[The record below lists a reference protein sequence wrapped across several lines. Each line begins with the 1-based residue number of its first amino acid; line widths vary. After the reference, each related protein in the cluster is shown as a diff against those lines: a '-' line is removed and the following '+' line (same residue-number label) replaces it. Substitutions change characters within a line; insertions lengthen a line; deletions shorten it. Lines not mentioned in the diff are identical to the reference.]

1 MKIPLHAVAL
11 IGFLFSMATMNASE
25 KIVARGV
32 PAVQVPLAGL
42 AREFTFPLGGRPDWM
57 VMTDDAVWVANGKLK
72 AVQRIDPKTNTVV
85 AKIDFPAPPC
95 SGLAFGFGSV
105 WVPLEGK
112 PGALARIDAAT
123 NQITATL
130 LIAPASDE
138 GSITVSG
145 DSVWLMGDEHGTL
158 LRIDPATNTVRQK
171 ISVPAG
177 SFNPLYADGIVWV
190 TGFESNVVTAVDAA
204 TGAIVETIAVGP
216 KPRFLTAGGG
226 AIWTLNQGDGSITRI
241 DVKSRRVLA
250 TIGAGLPGGGGEIC
264 YGAGSVWAT
273 MLDVPLTQ
281 IDATSNRVLRHWMGE
296 GGDSVRFGHGSIWLT
311 HLRGGLLW
319 RIPLDPVGG
328 VKP

>member
-32 PAVQVPLAGL
+32 PAVQVPLADL
-42 AREFTFPLGGRPDWM
+42 TREATFTLGGRPDWM
-57 VMTDDAVWVANGKLK
+57 VMTEDAVWVSNGNIK

-85 AKIDFPAPPC
+85 AKIYFPLPPC
-95 SGLAFGFGSV
+95 SGLAFGFGSI

-112 PGALARIDAAT
+112 PGALARIDATT

-130 LIAPASDE
+130 PINPASDE

-158 LRIDPATNTVRQK
+158 LRIDPTTNTVRQK
-171 ISVPAG
+171 IMVPAG
-177 SFNPLYADGIVWV
+177 SFNPHFADGLVWV
-190 TGFESNVVTAVDAA
+190 TGFESNVVTVVDAV
-204 TGAIVETIAVGP
+204 TGAIVDTIAVGP
-216 KPRFLTAGGG
+216 NPRFLTAGGG
-226 AIWTLNQGDGSITRI
+226 SIWTLNQGDGSITRI
-241 DVKSRRVLA
+241 DAKSRRVHA
-250 TIGAGLPGGGGEIC
+250 TIAARIPGHGGEIC
-264 YGAGSVWAT
+264 YGVGSVWVT
-273 MLDVPLTQ
+273 MIAVPLTR
-281 IDATSNRVLRHWMGE
+281 IDAASNRVVRQWMGE

-319 RIPLDPVGG
+319 RISPR
-328 VKP
+328 K

>member
-1 MKIPLHAVAL
+1 MNYPRRLFAVAGMMSA
-11 IGFLFSMATMNASE
+11 ITMMPAAD
-25 KIVARGV
+25 KVAR
-32 PAVQVPLAGL
+32 PSVQVPLAEL
-42 AREFTFPLGGRPDWM
+42 PRTAAFPLGGRPDWM
-57 VMTDDAVWVANGKLK
+57 VMTEAAVWVSNGKLK

-95 SGLAFGFGSV
+95 SGLAFGFGSI

-130 LIAPASDE
+130 PIAPASDE

-190 TGFESNVVTAVDAA
+190 TGFESNVVTAVDAL
-204 TGAIVETIAVGP
+204 TGAVVETISVGP

-241 DVKSRRVLA
+241 EVKSRRVHA
-250 TIGAGLPGGGGEIC
+250 TIAAGLPGGGGEIC
-264 YGAGSVWAT
+264 YGDGSVWAT
-273 MLDVPLTQ
+273 MLDVPLTR
-281 IDATSNRVLRHWMGE
+281 IDATTNQVIRQWMGE
-296 GGDSVRFGHGSIWLT
+296 GGDSVRCGHGSIWLT

-319 RIPLDPVGG
+319 RLQP
-328 VKP
+328 